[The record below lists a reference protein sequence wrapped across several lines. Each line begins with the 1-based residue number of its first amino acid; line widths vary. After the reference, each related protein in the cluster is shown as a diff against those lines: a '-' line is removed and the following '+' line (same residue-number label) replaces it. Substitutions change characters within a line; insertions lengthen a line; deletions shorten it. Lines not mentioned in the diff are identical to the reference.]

1 MHWVTR
7 IDAGRELCLQTILKY
22 LSDDDPDTYEGEV
35 QEWRESV
42 KDLVAEYL
50 EDGS

>member
-1 MHWVTR
+1 MTR
-7 IDAGRELCLQTILKY
+7 IGPGRELCLQTILKY
-22 LSDDDPDTYEGEV
+22 LSDDDPDTYEDEV
-35 QEWRESV
+35 QEWRQGV

>member
-1 MHWVTR
+1 MTR
-7 IDAGRELCLQTILKY
+7 IDAGRELCLQAILKY
-22 LSDDDPDTYEGEV
+22 LGDDDPDTYRDEV
-35 QEWRESV
+35 REWREGV